1 MTARI
6 AVHVFADISTGEDR
20 RRTIIRRLPPAAAGK
35 GAFMP
40 DEDEMEKRLWR
51 TMPWD
56 RETMIPSVEKDEED
70 EKAESGGEEH

>member
-1 MTARI
+1 
-6 AVHVFADISTGEDR
+6 
-20 RRTIIRRLPPAAAGK
+20 
-35 GAFMP
+35 MP

-70 EKAESGGEEH
+70 ERSESGGEEH